1 MDRLRELLAQASM
14 WCFLNQYLIASII
27 CFLIAGVLVSIMLAI
42 N

>member
-1 MDRLRELLAQASM
+1 MDRLRKLLERASM